1 VRWRRGSV
9 HAEKAR
15 WQKARR
21 VVAKV
26 EWHWDRVLPKVGFIV
41 TNLRWRLKKIDQKR
55 NSPSSPIGF

>member
-1 VRWRRGSV
+1 
-9 HAEKAR
+9 
-15 WQKARR
+15 